1 MCNLKPI
8 DNAPIHLR
16 YIDADL
22 KTLLYVIILI
32 KIIP

>member
-8 DNAPIHLR
+8 DNVPNHLR
-16 YIDADL
+16 YTNADL